1 MYEFLERRARDAMT
15 KDVVTIT
22 RDTPL
27 RQVAEIFDSHDFN
40 ALPVVEGDELVGLLT
55 KLDLLRGFIFTT
67 ASVVPHYDEIMGERA
82 STVMR
87 KSPEAVAPET
97 PLTRILQRMVDT
109 GFKSL
114 PVVEGT
120 RLVGIVAREDVV
132 RALRQASTA
141 SPPSQSP

>member
-1 MYEFLERRARDAMT
+1 MT

-27 RQVAEIFDSHDFN
+27 RQVAEIFDNHDFN
-40 ALPVVEGDELVGLLT
+40 ALPVVEDGKLVGLLT
-55 KLDLLRGFIFTT
+55 KLDLLRGFIFTP
-67 ASVVPHYDEIMGERA
+67 ASVVPRYDEIMGARA

-87 KSPEAVAPET
+87 TSPEAVEPDT

-109 GFKSL
+109 GWKSL
-114 PVVEGT
+114 PVVQGD

-132 RALRQASTA
+132 RALREASSE
-141 SPPSQSP
+141 SPPPRSP